1 MGFGKFELKSNT
13 STSSRNMPTIH
24 NYSAGPCILPQDVLE
39 QASEA
44 VRSWDNHGLSLVEM
58 SHRSKAFVEAME
70 ECRALTK
77 ELLELPD
84 RFEILYLQGGASLG
98 FLTAAMN
105 FLPEGGNA
113 AYADTG
119 TWSAKAIKE
128 AKHAGNINVV
138 TSSKDNNYNHIPE
151 VGSVGNENAYLHIT
165 TNNTIFGTQYAHM
178 PKSDV
183 PLIADMS
190 SDILSRTF
198 DPEPFALIYGG
209 VQKNMGPAGA
219 VMYAVDADRL
229 GQTGRSIPSYLD
241 LEVHLSK
248 DSMFNTPPVFSV
260 YTTLLT
266 LRWLKGQGGVS
277 AIQSNNEAKAALLY
291 DEIDRNPLFTG
302 HALSDSRSNMNV
314 TFRLNDDAHS
324 EAFDAAWATANI
336 NGLKG
341 HRSVGGY
348 RASMYNALPLESVQV
363 LVEVMQEFERT
374 HG

>member
-1 MGFGKFELKSNT
+1 MSHV
-13 STSSRNMPTIH
+13 H
-24 NYSAGPCILPQDVLE
+24 NFSAGPCILPQKVLE
-39 QASEA
+39 KASQA
-44 VRSWDNHGLSLVEM
+44 VKSWDDHGLSLVEM
-58 SHRSKAFVEAME
+58 SHRSKAFVAAME

-77 ELLELPD
+77 ELLGLPD
-84 RFEILYLQGGASLG
+84 HFDVLYLQGGASLA
-98 FLTAAMN
+98 FLTSAMN
-105 FLPEGGNA
+105 FLPEGGQA

-128 AKHAGNINVV
+128 AKHAGRVNVV
-138 TSSKDNNYNHIPE
+138 TSSKEDNYNHIPD
-151 VGSVGNENAYLHIT
+151 VGNVDADNAYLHIT
-165 TNNTIFGTQYAHM
+165 TNNTIFGTQYAEM
-178 PKSDV
+178 PKSNV
-183 PLIADMS
+183 PLVADMS

-219 VMYAVDADRL
+219 VMYAVDRERL
-229 GQTGRSIPSYLD
+229 GQAGRSIPSYLD
-241 LEVHLSK
+241 LDVQLGK

-266 LRWLKGQGGVS
+266 LRWLKAQGGVA
-277 AIQSNNEAKAALLY
+277 AIQARNEAKSALLY
-291 DEIDRNPLFTG
+291 GEIDRNPLFEG
-302 HALSDSRSNMNV
+302 HAKEGSRSHMNA
-314 TFRLNDDAHS
+314 TFRLLNDSHAA
-324 EAFDAAWATANI
+324 AFDSAWNQAHI

-363 LVEVMQEFERT
+363 LVDVMAEFERT

>member
-1 MGFGKFELKSNT
+1 MSHVHIF
-13 STSSRNMPTIH
+13 
-24 NYSAGPCILPQDVLE
+24 SAGPCILPQEVLE
-39 QASEA
+39 EASQA
-44 VRSWDNHGLSLVEM
+44 VKSWDNHGLSLVEM
-58 SHRSKAFVEAME
+58 SHRSKAFVAAME

-84 RFEILYLQGGASLG
+84 RFEILYLQGGASLA

-105 FLPEGGNA
+105 FLPEGGQA

-128 AKHAGNINVV
+128 AKHAGRVNVL
-138 TSSKDNNYNHIPE
+138 TSSKDDNYNHIPE
-151 VGSVGNENAYLHIT
+151 VADVDGDNAYLHIT

-178 PKSDV
+178 PKTTV
-183 PLIADMS
+183 PLVADMS
-190 SDILSRTF
+190 SDMMSRRF

-219 VMYAVDADRL
+219 VMYAVDRARL

-241 LEVHLSK
+241 LEVQLGK

-266 LRWLKGQGGVS
+266 LRWLKALGGVE
-277 AIQSNNEAKAALLY
+277 AIQARNEAKSGLLY
-291 DEIDRNPLFTG
+291 GEIDRNPLFEG
-302 HALSDSRSNMNV
+302 HAQIGSRSHMNA
-314 TFRLNDDAHS
+314 TFRLVDDSHAATFDDA
-324 EAFDAAWATANI
+324 WNKANI

-363 LVEVMQEFERT
+363 LVDVMKEFERT

>member
-1 MGFGKFELKSNT
+1 MA
-13 STSSRNMPTIH
+13 TIH
-24 NYSAGPCILPQDVLE
+24 NYSAGPCILPQEVLE

-138 TSSKDNNYNHIPE
+138 TSSKDTNYNHIPE

-302 HALSDSRSNMNV
+302 HALADSRSNMNV
-314 TFRLNDDAHS
+314 TFRLNDEAHS

>member
-1 MGFGKFELKSNT
+1 MS
-13 STSSRNMPTIH
+13 TIH
-24 NYSAGPCILPQDVLE
+24 NYSAGPCILPQEVLA

-44 VRSWDNHGLSLVEM
+44 VKSWDEHGLSLVEM
-58 SHRSKAFVEAME
+58 SHRSKAFVEVME
-70 ECRALTK
+70 ECRTLTK
-77 ELLELPD
+77 ELLGLPD
-84 RFEILYLQGGASLG
+84 RFEVLYLQGGASLG

-105 FLPEGGNA
+105 FVPEGGQA

-128 AKHAGNINVV
+128 AKHAGKVNVV
-138 TSSKDNNYNHIPE
+138 TSSKESNYDHIPN
-151 VGSVGNENAYLHIT
+151 VGTVVADNAFLHLT
-165 TNNTIFGTQYAHM
+165 TNNTIFGTQYASM
-178 PKSDV
+178 PKSNV

-219 VMYAVDADRL
+219 VMYAVDTDRL

-241 LEVHLSK
+241 LGVHLGK

-260 YTTLLT
+260 YTTMLT
-266 LRWLKGQGGVS
+266 LRWLKARGGVE
-277 AIQSNNEAKAALLY
+277 AIQKENEAKSALLY
-291 DEIDRNPLFTG
+291 AEIDRNDLFSG
-302 HALSDSRSNMNV
+302 HAQTDSRSHMNV
-314 TFRLNDDAHS
+314 TFQLNDDAHAA
-324 EAFDAAWATANI
+324 AFDDAWNAANI

-348 RASMYNALPLESVQV
+348 RASMYNALPLSSVQV
-363 LVEVMQEFERT
+363 LVDVMNEFERT
-374 HG
+374 RG

>member
-1 MGFGKFELKSNT
+1 MGFGKVELKLNT

-24 NYSAGPCILPQDVLE
+24 NYSAGPCILPQEVLE

-77 ELLELPD
+77 ELLELPE

-277 AIQSNNEAKAALLY
+277 AIQHNNEAKAALLY

-302 HALSDSRSNMNV
+302 HALPDSRSNMNV

-363 LVEVMQEFERT
+363 LVEVMQEFERA

>member
-1 MGFGKFELKSNT
+1 M
-13 STSSRNMPTIH
+13 
-24 NYSAGPCILPQDVLE
+24 
-39 QASEA
+39 
-44 VRSWDNHGLSLVEM
+44 
-58 SHRSKAFVEAME
+58 
-70 ECRALTK
+70 LT
-77 ELLELPD
+77 LD
-84 RFEILYLQGGASLG
+84 LG
-98 FLTAAMN
+98 H
-105 FLPEGGNA
+105 
-113 AYADTG
+113 
-119 TWSAKAIKE
+119 KAIKE

-138 TSSKDNNYNHIPE
+138 TSSKDTNYNHIPE

-241 LEVHLSK
+241 LKVHLSK

-260 YTTLLT
+260 YTTAHPEMAQRT
-266 LRWLKGQGGVS
+266 EAVS
-277 AIQSNNEAKAALLY
+277 HSEQQEAKAALLY

-302 HALSDSRSNMNV
+302 HALADSRSNMNV
-314 TFRLNDDAHS
+314 TFRLNDEAHS

>member
-24 NYSAGPCILPQDVLE
+24 NYSAGPCILPQEVLE